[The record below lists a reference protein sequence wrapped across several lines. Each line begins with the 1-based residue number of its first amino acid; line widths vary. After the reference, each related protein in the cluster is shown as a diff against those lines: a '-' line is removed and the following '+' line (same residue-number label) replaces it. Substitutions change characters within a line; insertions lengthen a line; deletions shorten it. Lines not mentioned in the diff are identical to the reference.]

1 MDDSDAN
8 RLEHGKKVTF
18 FDYHWRFL
26 PLSHP
31 FKDDRKSFMKGKRV
45 RKGPPKQK
53 LEADITQML
62 DDLKESG
69 NGKFEGY
76 SENHNWAHKSCL
88 WELPYVKALIL
99 PYNIDLM
106 HQVPPE
112 QPPQLTTD
120 EAMNQAFGTSSE
132 DEEDEDEE
140 DEAEEVGEEEA
151 DGGHQDRAQQDWGQ
165 QHNYRFLF
173 LVNFYS
179 QLD

>member
-1 MDDSDAN
+1 
-8 RLEHGKKVTF
+8 
-18 FDYHWRFL
+18 
-26 PLSHP
+26 
-31 FKDDRKSFMKGKRV
+31 
-45 RKGPPKQK
+45 
-53 LEADITQML
+53 
-62 DDLKESG
+62 
-69 NGKFEGY
+69 
-76 SENHNWAHKSCL
+76 
-88 WELPYVKALIL
+88 LIL

-140 DEAEEVGEEEA
+140 DEAEEVSEEEV
-151 DGGHQDRAQQDWGQ
+151 DGGHQDGAQQDWGQ